1 MEVLMFARR
10 ILILSA
16 VALGTTLVEPI
27 FVAAQETPAPDVAN
41 APYQF
46 LGEITAANTFVRS
59 GPREG
64 DYATSKLDK
73 GQQVTVVG
81 IKFDWLKILP
91 PEGSF
96 SYVSKAFVQ
105 QYGDGKRG
113 RVTKNDLS
121 VRAGS
126 SLNAL
131 KSQVQTKLNDG
142 DEVEIIGEQDEYFR
156 IKPPAGAYLYVKKDF
171 VRPIRAINNG
181 AAAGAETPQ
190 PETPANNTADAGTI
204 PLEPG
209 DPTTAAPETQQAQT
223 ALKAN
228 PVAPQAATAASEQF
242 NKLEERYAQAL
253 ALPLDQQPIEEL
265 SGEYETLSSGTE
277 LPESMRRIAAGRV
290 AALKIRKQ
298 AKDELLAV
306 RKEHAEMQARRLALK
321 AEQQELEEQ
330 LKANAV
336 EVYTAVGTLRASSLQ
351 RGEGRLYRLTDPQSG
366 RTLVYLRTD
375 DNSIATMIG
384 QFVGVRGTT
393 ATEPQLN
400 LNVITPQTVKPVD
413 MNQIGKGVVA
423 QILPPSVVA
432 PGATASTGTD
442 ASE

>member
-1 MEVLMFARR
+1 MFARR
-10 ILILSA
+10 ILLVSA
-16 VALGTTLVEPI
+16 IALGPTLAVPTCLI
-27 FVAAQETPAPDVAN
+27 AQETPAPDVAN

-64 DYATSKLDK
+64 DYATAKLDK

-131 KSQVQTKLNDG
+131 KSQVQTHLMDG
-142 DEVEIIGEQDEYFR
+142 DEVEIIGEQDEYFK
-156 IKPPAGAYLYVKKDF
+156 IKPPAGAYLWVKKDF
-171 VRPIRAINNG
+171 VRPVRALTG
-181 AAAGAETPQ
+181 GSPVE
-190 PETPANNTADAGTI
+190 
-204 PLEPG
+204 
-209 DPTTAAPETQQAQT
+209 AAPQQPIARQ
-223 ALKAN
+223 
-228 PVAPQAATAASEQF
+228 PQVESSAISTTPIEAGDLPAIEQSQADAATAPEVAPVAQPQETNAASERF
-242 NKLEERYAQAL
+242 NQLETRYAQAL
-253 ALPLDQQPIEEL
+253 NLPFEQQPVEEL
-265 SGEYETLSSGTE
+265 MVGYEALAQGTD
-277 LPESMRRIAAGRV
+277 LPESMRRIAEGRL

-298 AKDELLAV
+298 AKDELLAI
-306 RKEHAEMQARRLALK
+306 RREHEEMQARRQALK
-321 AEQQELEEQ
+321 AEQQEIEEH

-336 EVYTAVGTLRASSLQ
+336 EVFTAVGTLRASSLQ
-351 RGEGRLYRLTDPQSG
+351 RGAGRLYRLTDPQSG
-366 RTLVYLRTD
+366 RTLVYLRSD
-375 DNSIATMIG
+375 DTTIATMIG

-393 ATEPQLN
+393 TTEAALN
-400 LNVITPQTVKPVD
+400 LNVIAPEVVKPVD
-413 MNQIGKGVVA
+413 MNQVGKGVVA
-423 QILPPSVVA
+423 QLLPPSIIA
-432 PGATASTGTD
+432 AGATASMD
-442 ASE
+442 SAE